1 MILLTIMMNTI
12 QTIKMQNISLNYD
25 MIADIVIVEPLCSV
39 QHRDLKKKCPL
50 LRGVHYMDILLKLA
64 L

>member
-1 MILLTIMMNTI
+1 
-12 QTIKMQNISLNYD
+12 MQNISLNYD